1 VILHL
6 VAAEEWARG
15 ASDALYAAPSLA
27 TEGFIHCT
35 GDPETLLAVANAL
48 YRDVEGE
55 MVVLEIDE
63 RRLASD
69 VRWEAAAPGPPPGIA
84 ADVRFPH
91 VYGPIER
98 AAVVRVRPLRCDASG
113 TFLG

>member
-6 VAAEEWARG
+6 VAADEWARG
-15 ASDALYAAPSLA
+15 ASEELYVAPSLA

-35 GDPETLLAVANAL
+35 GDPQTLLAVANAL
-48 YRDVEGE
+48 YRDAEGE
-55 MVVLEIDE
+55 MVVLEVDE
-63 RRLASD
+63 TLLASE
-69 VRWEAAAPGPPPGIA
+69 VRWEAAAPAPPPGVA

-98 AAVVRVRPLRCDASG
+98 AAVVRVRPLRRDPTGA
-113 TFLG
+113 FAD